1 MVCNFKY
8 TTYLTLDF
16 LLIRRFPI
24 TNAQPSQLVKTV
36 RRLHVT
42 SAVLVRLFELSHFR
56 LIGFALNSLFLFM
69 FKFHTV
75 RVVIKVVV

>member
-1 MVCNFKY
+1 
-8 TTYLTLDF
+8 
-16 LLIRRFPI
+16 
-24 TNAQPSQLVKTV
+24 
-36 RRLHVT
+36 VT

>member
-1 MVCNFKY
+1 M
-8 TTYLTLDF
+8 
-16 LLIRRFPI
+16 
-24 TNAQPSQLVKTV
+24 
-36 RRLHVT
+36 T

-75 RVVIKVVV
+75 MVVIRDAV